1 MPTLGSETLKND
13 RPTARRAS
21 IGRNRVRR
29 FGRYIYSGA
38 AAGRGV
44 RPVDRFLNFLAL
56 MASTAGEIRIGD
68 AVDRLAEQLNLTPDD
83 RAERGMP
90 D

>member
-1 MPTLGSETLKND
+1 
-13 RPTARRAS
+13 
-21 IGRNRVRR
+21 
-29 FGRYIYSGA
+29 
-38 AAGRGV
+38 
-44 RPVDRFLNFLAL
+44 